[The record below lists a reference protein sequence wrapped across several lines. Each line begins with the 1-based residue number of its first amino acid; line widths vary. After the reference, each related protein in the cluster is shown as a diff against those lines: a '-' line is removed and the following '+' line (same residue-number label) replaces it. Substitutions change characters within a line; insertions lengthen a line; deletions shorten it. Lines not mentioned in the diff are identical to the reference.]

1 MAHGFLHFVLG
12 AAFAALGLSALRLA
26 RIDAPRCGWM
36 RLCVAGLASALVE
49 WHALYI
55 AASGTL
61 QPNDL
66 PGSLLAFV
74 SFLALA
80 EFSRKAITGRFLLG
94 PWVQVAS
101 GLAVALLAVA
111 AFAVANRA
119 DASAFQTGIYPRM
132 VFTLYS
138 VGVTL
143 AGLALAA
150 VAPPRSPGCRWIH
163 LAGLCLVLGVL
174 GSGILYAG
182 AAPAGILAWPL
193 APAVAAAAM
202 LLRAAYITRHRG
214 STRTFG
220 RWAALEFAV
229 LAAVLA
235 WGALS
240 AHRRGEQTIDLE
252 RRQFIQTAEAAAA
265 AFEPG
270 NVEVLSGTPAD
281 MPTAA
286 HEAVSRRLLT
296 IQRTARS
303 TTSAGHVSRFAYL
316 MAMRDG
322 RVVFLA
328 DQPQDPGQPTEPG
341 DIYEEASPQL
351 RRALLDGQSFIE
363 GPLADRYG
371 NWVSAFAAIR
381 NPDGKILA
389 VLGIDF
395 DASDW
400 TNIEE
405 KAQLSSLVNWTLLTM
420 IALSLFTSVGLGLEA
435 QHQLRRSEHLFRTAA
450 DYTSTW
456 EYWVGPDGRMVFTS
470 LASEKLTG
478 YPATRFENHPRG
490 LLKIVH
496 PGDRAQ
502 VGEHLRAC
510 AKDTPACE
518 FDFRII
524 RKDGKTVWVKHSC
537 ESVYDEDGRWSGR
550 RASNRDIT
558 ALRLAELTL
567 SRQERLQAGCH
578 QALRRLLG
586 KDGAKYLKEAVD
598 LAARAGGCS
607 CAAVFR
613 FEADG
618 SPEALEAWPEGSA
631 TALATAWRSC
641 HDRALPILSVGE
653 GFELLPRE
661 TRTRPGPLC
670 GTHIAILP
678 LIERGRLTGLAM
690 FAAAADREPWSK
702 AETAALATL
711 ASGLS
716 VALANTHTTGRAA
729 ALEADVK
736 KAPPK
741 S

>member
-1 MAHGFLHFVLG
+1 MDQGFLHFVLG
-12 AAFAALGLSALRLA
+12 AAFAAFGLSALRLA
-26 RIDAPRCGWM
+26 RIDSPTCGWL
-36 RLCVAGLASALVE
+36 RLCIAGLASALLQ
-49 WHALYI
+49 WQALYT
-55 AASGTL
+55 AAYGTP
-61 QPNDL
+61 QTNDL
-66 PGSLLAFV
+66 PGSLLALV
-74 SFLALA
+74 SLLALA
-80 EFSRKAITGRFLLG
+80 EFSRKAIVGRFLLG
-94 PWVQVAS
+94 VWMQIVSGLVVAS
-101 GLAVALLAVA
+101 LAVT
-111 AFAVANRA
+111 AFALANRSF
-119 DASAFQTGIYPRM
+119 ASGFQVGIYPRM

-138 VGVTL
+138 VGLTA

-150 VAPPRSPGCRWIH
+150 MAAPGSPGCRWIR
-163 LAGLCLVLGVL
+163 LAGLSLILGVL
-174 GSGILYAG
+174 GSATLYAAG
-182 AAPAGILAWPL
+182 TSAGILAWPL
-193 APAVAAAAM
+193 VPAVAAAAM
-202 LLRAAYITRHRG
+202 LLRAAYITRRSG

-229 LAAVLA
+229 LAAILVA
-235 WGALS
+235 GAVS
-240 AHRRGEQTIDLE
+240 AHHRGEQTIDLE
-252 RRQFIQTAEAAAA
+252 KRQLIQTAEAAAA

-270 NVEVLSGTPAD
+270 YVGALSGTPAD
-281 MPTAA
+281 TQTAA
-286 HEAVSRRLLT
+286 HQAVSRRLLT
-296 IQRTARS
+296 IQRIARS
-303 TTSAGHVSRFAYL
+303 TTSAEHGSRFAYL
-316 MAMRDG
+316 MAMREG
-322 RVVFLA
+322 RIVFLA
-328 DQPQDPGQPTEPG
+328 DQPPDPEQPTEPG

-351 RRALLDGQSFIE
+351 RRALADGQPFIE

-381 NPDGKILA
+381 NTDGKILA

-400 TNIEE
+400 ARIEE
-405 KAQLSSLVNWTLLTM
+405 KAQLLSLFNWTLLTM

-478 YPATRFENHPRG
+478 YPASRFEKHPRG

-496 PGDRAQ
+496 PSDRVH

-510 AKDTPACE
+510 AHDAPACE
-518 FDFRII
+518 FDFRIV
-524 RKDGKTVWVKHSC
+524 RKDGKTAWIKHSC
-537 ESVYDEDGRWSGR
+537 ESVYDEHGRWSGR

-558 ALRLAELTL
+558 ALRMAELAL

-586 KDGAKYLKEAVD
+586 KDGAKYLEEAVE
-598 LAARAGGCS
+598 LAAHAGGCS

-613 FEADG
+613 FAAD
-618 SPEALEAWPEGSA
+618 EALEALDIWPDDKAE
-631 TALATAWRSC
+631 TPLATAWRSC

-670 GTHIAILP
+670 GTHIAMLP
-678 LIERGRLTGLAM
+678 VIERGRLTGIAM

-716 VALANTHTTGRAA
+716 VALANAHTHRAGGSAGRGREESPA
-729 ALEADVK
+729 
-736 KAPPK
+736 
-741 S
+741 